1 VRSILPLLL
10 LVSGLAIKGTAQIT
24 LTAADYP
31 ALLTGTD
38 SLKQTIHTSPF
49 PSLAAASGGNWD
61 MTVTTDSAAQLYAY
75 RVPVATYQY
84 ADSTQGSIG
93 ANSFVANVPCS
104 VTSTGLFEYGMNIK
118 ANSYSLTTLT
128 LGPTDTLFFPAQNVM
143 NTSPLVRIAFPATFS
158 SSWQSVFSADMIY
171 ELSLGA
177 FSLIHKPFTL
187 RKYTVRKDTVA
198 GWGTLRI
205 KTAMSAPSS
214 YFNVLQV
221 QSANITTDSFFM
233 DGAPAPP
240 ALLTLLSISQG
251 QKDTTYTQYYFRA
264 QEVTPLSEVTFADGG
279 FTLPLKA
286 VMHQQRLV
294 TAGLQDVDAIAE
306 FRIYP
311 NPASK
316 AISVAIPYAGNFC
329 YTLSDLSGRAILS
342 GALQQKVATTAQL
355 MLPDAAPAG
364 VYYLHLTENGA
375 SVFTGAVVI
384 AQ

>member
-1 VRSILPLLL
+1 MRSILPLLL

-49 PSLAAASGGNWD
+49 PSLAAASGGDWD
-61 MTVTTDSAAQLYAY
+61 MTVTTDSAALLYAY

-84 ADSTQGSIG
+84 ADSNKYKLGNYSYNG
-93 ANSFVANVPCS
+93 NNLSS
-104 VTSTGLFEYGMNIK
+104 VTSTGLFAYGIK
-118 ANSYSLTTLT
+118 IIYTAYNLFTLT
-128 LGPTDTLFFPAQNVM
+128 SGPTDTLFFPAQNVM

-158 SSWQSVFSADMIY
+158 SSWQSVFSADMTY

-187 RKYTVRKDTVA
+187 RKYTVRKDTVT
-198 GWGTLRI
+198 GWGTMRV

-251 QKDTTYTQYYFRA
+251 QKDTTYTQYYYRA

-279 FTLPLKA
+279 FTLPRKA

-294 TAGLQDVDAIAE
+294 TAGLQDVGANAV
-306 FRIYP
+306 FSIYP

-316 AISVAIPYAGNFC
+316 AISVAIPHAGNFS
-329 YTLSDLSGRAILS
+329 YTLTDLSGRAILS

-364 VYYLHLTENGA
+364 VYYLHFTENVA
-375 SVFTGAVVI
+375 PVFTGAVVI
-384 AQ
+384 AH

>member
-1 VRSILPLLL
+1 MRSILPLLL

-93 ANSFVANVPCS
+93 AYSFVANVPCS

-198 GWGTLRI
+198 GWGTMRI

-251 QKDTTYTQYYFRA
+251 QKDTTYTQYYYRA
-264 QEVTPLSEVTFADGG
+264 Q
-279 FTLPLKA
+279 
-286 VMHQQRLV
+286 
-294 TAGLQDVDAIAE
+294 
-306 FRIYP
+306 
-311 NPASK
+311 
-316 AISVAIPYAGNFC
+316 
-329 YTLSDLSGRAILS
+329 
-342 GALQQKVATTAQL
+342 
-355 MLPDAAPAG
+355 
-364 VYYLHLTENGA
+364 
-375 SVFTGAVVI
+375 
-384 AQ
+384 